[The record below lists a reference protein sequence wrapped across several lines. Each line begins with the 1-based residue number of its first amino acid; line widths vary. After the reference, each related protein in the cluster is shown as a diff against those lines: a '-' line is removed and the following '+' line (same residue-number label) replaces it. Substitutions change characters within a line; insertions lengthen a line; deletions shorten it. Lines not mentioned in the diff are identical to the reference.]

1 MAGMAGKDVETMRRR
16 VASVASHLMP
26 ASHFNP
32 SHDGAIGFSSCSSSM
47 DDSYHKK
54 HGEVPTHEP
63 IWRLIASDESGKEF
77 TDIIYEKAVG
87 EGIAKITINRPEK
100 RNAFGPHTIKELI
113 RAFNDARDDGS
124 VGVIILTG
132 KGTKAF
138 CSGGDQSMRSK
149 DGYADKESFG
159 RLNVLDLQVQIRRLP
174 KPVIAMVAGY
184 AVGGGHVLHMVC
196 DLTIAAENAIFGQTG
211 PKVGSF
217 DAGYGSSIMSRL
229 VGPKKA
235 REMWFLTRFYT
246 ASEAEKMGLVNTVV
260 PLEKLEEET
269 VKWCREILR
278 NSPTAIRV
286 LKAALNAVDDGHAG
300 LQELG
305 GNATLIFYGTEEGNE
320 GKNAYLQHRPPNF
333 SKFPRLP

>member
-1 MAGMAGKDVETMRRR
+1 MIVQLGSQAAALLWTTATTKSMGK
-16 VASVASHLMP
+16 SLLM
-26 ASHFNP
+26 SQF
-32 SHDGAIGFSSCSSSM
+32 G
-47 DDSYHKK
+47 DSLLVMSLARSLLTLFMKK
-54 HGEVPTHEP
+54 
-63 IWRLIASDESGKEF
+63 LL
-77 TDIIYEKAVG
+77 EKAL
-87 EGIAKITINRPEK
+87 P
-100 RNAFGPHTIKELI
+100 
-113 RAFNDARDDGS
+113 RDDGS

-184 AVGGGHVLHMVC
+184 AIGGGHVLHMVC

>member
-1 MAGMAGKDVETMRRR
+1 MAQLSQKELNSLRRR
-16 VASVASHLMP
+16 VASVANHLLP
-26 ASHFNP
+26 AGSTSGSGSIALSN
-32 SHDGAIGFSSCSSSM
+32 ASM
-47 DDSYHKK
+47 NDSYHRT
-54 HGEVPTHEP
+54 HGEVPTSQVVWKP
-63 IWRLIASDESGKEF
+63 AFDDSGKEF
-77 TDIIYEKAVG
+77 EDIIYEKAVD
-87 EGIAKITINRPEK
+87 EGIAKITINRPER
-100 RNAFGPHTIKELI
+100 RNAFRPQTIKELM
-113 RAFNDARDDGS
+113 RAFNDARDDGA

-132 KGTKAF
+132 KGTDAF
-138 CSGGDQSMRSK
+138 CSGGDQALRTK
-149 DGYADKESFG
+149 DGYADVADIG

-184 AVGGGHVLHMVC
+184 AIGGGHILHMVC
-196 DLTIAAENAIFGQTG
+196 DLTIAADNTVFGQTG

-229 VGPKKA
+229 IGPKKA

-260 PLEKLEEET
+260 PLENLEKET

-286 LKAALNAVDDGHAG
+286 LKSALNAVDDGHAG

-305 GNATLIFYGTEEGNE
+305 GNATLLFYGTEEGNE
-320 GKNAYLQHRPPNF
+320 GKNAYVQRRRPDF
-333 SKFPRLP
+333 TKFPRRP